1 LGGERA
7 FRKLEK
13 RLTRATATARRN
25 ARKPVGFVYF
35 FLKFKKKQKQ
45 EKLSDK

>member
-13 RLTRATATARRN
+13 RLTRATATATARRN
-25 ARKPVGFVYF
+25 ARKPVGFVYLF
-35 FLKFKKKQKQ
+35 IFEILKKNKNRKN
-45 EKLSDK
+45 